1 MNNQTW
7 RGSAKK
13 PFVSIENTTKI
24 SNDIYGIFAPG
35 ENTLSYKNI

>member
-7 RGSAKK
+7 RGSAK
-13 PFVSIENTTKI
+13 FVSIENTTKI
-24 SNDIYGIFAPG
+24 SNDISGMFAPG